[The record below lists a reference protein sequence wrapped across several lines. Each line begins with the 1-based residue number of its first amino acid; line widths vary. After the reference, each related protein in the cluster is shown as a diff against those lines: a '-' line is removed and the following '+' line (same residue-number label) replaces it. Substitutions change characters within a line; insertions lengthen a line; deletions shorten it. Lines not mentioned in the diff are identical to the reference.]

1 MRTSFSSILFS
12 LWLLC
17 LGVLAHD
24 ESCGCTVKYI
34 VVEMP
39 PQTVAA
45 QTATPTITSVQTK
58 PTYIRSKPNQT
69 TVKASSTSAHHNTT
83 ATFLPKV
90 PAKVDLSNP
99 ENAVPKKNI
108 SMSYGDVEK
117 PHNQTFPAL
126 NTTAP
131 KGAIDMDL
139 VMNHPAVV
147 LDHIDAIVSVEC
159 SADSVKVQFGKSAA
173 FNKAIDT
180 WSDDEPFILITSNMG
195 NCKTEIGQAFYV
207 VDGVTTDKNEKSI
220 TCHAAEKELADIAE
234 TCEMSFNSIP
244 ATKLTKRL
252 SLNPSL
258 SLNFGTGL
266 ERDTVL
272 FQEQPWVTIKAE
284 KAEFSSTVSF
294 SGRAKYNF
302 WKFKME
308 HLYFDLDT
316 HFSAD
321 VALAADVA
329 AAWSRSILY
338 DPDTL
343 TYTLVEVPGI
353 LSLGPG
359 LSFAVG
365 VDVDTSAAVA
375 VRAGAGIA
383 IPAANVHLDF
393 LDSGKNAATGWEP
406 QYTSYANITESV
418 EVGLNASA
426 SLTVQLTFKLLGG
439 LVDLSSGLTATPE
452 FVNKFTLD
460 AAQSAHASNDGAGVN
475 LLDAEK
481 VAPATTPGSELAVV
495 NEPKDC
501 GVSFKSDFIFD
512 LEGFATKWWK
522 ANLYHV
528 EVPISDIMA
537 MQDTVDEVRHKV
549 SAWLNTTPYAASSLE
564 PLAGG
569 QANFIYRAQLLR
581 PLEDGTTEVVVKHGE
596 PYMARHP
603 ANAVTLNRCHV
614 EAEILSELAA
624 NEPQIDWSG
633 NASFTVKAT
642 KLYLYDA
649 QTKTLILEYLPNV
662 ADLKACSLNHFSSPS
677 PGSLR
682 EPTKDLGRTLAKYI
696 TKFHNATRKAVQ
708 DSLNTKQAQRSL
720 GSNTVMHGSDEM
732 QKLKHYINFDWMIER
747 VDQFPDILVEAK
759 ETLHLV
765 KNMALVELSGPS
777 ADLTLIHGDYHP
789 QNILLEK
796 SYLETGATKTLYVVD
811 WENAQVGVPSLDHGG
826 MLGEMYALWKYKRID
841 AGLWIFQGYAE
852 GLAPLTEEVAWRTAL
867 QVGVHLL
874 SFGTLAP
881 GCGTGEEVEEMARL
895 ARDIIVKAW
904 NRDRVWFDHSEFS
917 CLFAGVT
924 EG

>member
-39 PQTVAA
+39 SQTVAA
-45 QTATPTITSVQTK
+45 QTKPPTITSVQTK
-58 PTYIRSKPNQT
+58 PSSIRSKPNQT
-69 TVKASSTSAHHNTT
+69 TVRASSTSAHHNTT
-83 ATFLPKV
+83 ATFLPKP

-117 PHNQTFPAL
+117 PRNQTFPAL

-159 SADSVKVQFGKSAA
+159 TADSVKVQFGKSAA
-173 FNKAIDT
+173 FEKAMDT
-180 WSDDEPFILITSNMG
+180 WSDDEPFILITNNMG
-195 NCKTEIGQAFYV
+195 NCKTDIGQAFYL
-207 VDGVTTDKNEKSI
+207 VDGVTTDKGDKTI
-220 TCHAAEKELADIAE
+220 TCHAAEQELADIAE
-234 TCEMSFNSIP
+234 TCEMSFTSIP

-252 SLNPSL
+252 TLNPSL

-302 WKFKME
+302 WRFKME

-528 EVPISDIMA
+528 EVPITD
-537 MQDTVDEVRHKV
+537 V
-549 SAWLNTTPYAASSLE
+549 SAWLNTTPYAASLLE

-569 QANFIYRAQLLR
+569 QTNFTYRAHLVS
-581 PLEDGTTEVVVKHGE
+581 PLDDGTAEVVAKHGE
-596 PYMARHP
+596 PYLALHP
-603 ANAVTLNRCHV
+603 ANAVTVNRCDV
-614 EAEILSELAA
+614 EGEILSELST
-624 NEPQIDWSG
+624 NPIDVAQSG
-633 NASFTVKAT
+633 SITYTVRKTTSYA
-642 KLYLYDA
+642 YDA
-649 QTKTLILEYLPNV
+649 ETKTLVLEYLPNV
-662 ADLKACSLNHFSSPS
+662 VDLRTYSLNHFPF
-677 PGSLR
+677 PTPEYLR
-682 EPTKDLGRTLAKYI
+682 KPAHELGKVLAIYMV
-696 TKFHNATRKAVQ
+696 KFHDMTREIVQ
-708 DSLNTKQAQRSL
+708 NSLEQEHIQQLSGFNRVIDSSNDMQR
-720 GSNTVMHGSDEM
+720 
-732 QKLKHYINFDWMIER
+732 LKHWINSDWMIDR
-747 VDQFPDILVEAK
+747 VDQLPGILLEAK
-759 ETLHLV
+759 DTLQLV
-765 KNMALVELSGPS
+765 KNMALKELSDPF
-777 ADLTLIHGDYHP
+777 ADFTLIHGDYHP
-789 QNILLEK
+789 PE
-796 SYLETGATKTLYVVD
+796 
-811 WENAQVGVPSLDHGG
+811 VGVPSLDHGG
-826 MLGEMYALWKYKRID
+826 MLGEMYVLWKYKHID
-841 AGLWIFQGYAE
+841 SGLWILQGYPE
-852 GLAPLTEEVAWRTAL
+852 GLGPQTEDAAWRVAL

-874 SFGTLAP
+874 SFGTLAS
-881 GCGTGEEVEEMARL
+881 GWGTTEEVEDMARL

-904 NRDRVWFDHSEFS
+904 TRDWSWFDKSDFA
-917 CLFAGVT
+917 CLFAGT
-924 EG
+924 PQD

>member
-39 PQTVAA
+39 SQTVAA
-45 QTATPTITSVQTK
+45 QTKPPTVTSVQTK
-58 PTYIRSKPNQT
+58 PTNIRSKPNQT
-69 TVKASSTSAHHNTT
+69 TVRASSTSAHHNTT
-83 ATFLPKV
+83 ATFLPKP

-117 PHNQTFPAL
+117 PRNQTFPAL

-159 SADSVKVQFGKSAA
+159 TADSVKVQFGKSAA
-173 FNKAIDT
+173 FEKAIDT
-180 WSDDEPFILITSNMG
+180 WSDDEPFILITNNMG
-195 NCKTEIGQAFYV
+195 NCKTDIGQAFYL
-207 VDGVTTDKNEKSI
+207 VDGVTTDKGDKTI
-220 TCHAAEKELADIAE
+220 TCHTAEQELADIAE
-234 TCEMSFNSIP
+234 TCEMSFTSIP

-252 SLNPSL
+252 TLNPSL

-302 WKFKME
+302 WRFKME

-481 VAPATTPGSELAVV
+481 VAPATTPGSELAAV

-528 EVPISDIMA
+528 EVPITD
-537 MQDTVDEVRHKV
+537 VC
-549 SAWLNTTPYAASSLE
+549 Y
-564 PLAGG
+564 
-569 QANFIYRAQLLR
+569 NFQ
-581 PLEDGTTEVVVKHGE
+581 
-596 PYMARHP
+596 
-603 ANAVTLNRCHV
+603 
-614 EAEILSELAA
+614 
-624 NEPQIDWSG
+624 
-633 NASFTVKAT
+633 
-642 KLYLYDA
+642 
-649 QTKTLILEYLPNV
+649 
-662 ADLKACSLNHFSSPS
+662 
-677 PGSLR
+677 
-682 EPTKDLGRTLAKYI
+682 
-696 TKFHNATRKAVQ
+696 
-708 DSLNTKQAQRSL
+708 
-720 GSNTVMHGSDEM
+720 
-732 QKLKHYINFDWMIER
+732 
-747 VDQFPDILVEAK
+747 
-759 ETLHLV
+759 
-765 KNMALVELSGPS
+765 
-777 ADLTLIHGDYHP
+777 
-789 QNILLEK
+789 
-796 SYLETGATKTLYVVD
+796 
-811 WENAQVGVPSLDHGG
+811 
-826 MLGEMYALWKYKRID
+826 
-841 AGLWIFQGYAE
+841 
-852 GLAPLTEEVAWRTAL
+852 
-867 QVGVHLL
+867 
-874 SFGTLAP
+874 
-881 GCGTGEEVEEMARL
+881 
-895 ARDIIVKAW
+895 
-904 NRDRVWFDHSEFS
+904 
-917 CLFAGVT
+917 
-924 EG
+924 

>member
-39 PQTVAA
+39 SQTVAA
-45 QTATPTITSVQTK
+45 QTKPPTITSVQTK
-58 PTYIRSKPNQT
+58 PTNIRSKPNQT
-69 TVKASSTSAHHNTT
+69 TVRASSTSAHHNTT
-83 ATFLPKV
+83 ATFLPKP

-117 PHNQTFPAL
+117 PRNQTFTAL

-159 SADSVKVQFGKSAA
+159 TADSVKVQFGKSAA
-173 FNKAIDT
+173 FEKAIDT
-180 WSDDEPFILITSNMG
+180 WSDDEPFILITNNMG
-195 NCKTEIGQAFYV
+195 NCKTDIGQAFYL
-207 VDGVTTDKNEKSI
+207 VDGVTTDKGDKTI
-220 TCHAAEKELADIAE
+220 TCHAAEQELADIAE
-234 TCEMSFNSIP
+234 TCEMSFTSIP

-252 SLNPSL
+252 TLNPSL

-302 WKFKME
+302 WRFKME
-308 HLYFDLDT
+308 DLYFDLDT

-475 LLDAEK
+475 LLDANK

-501 GVSFKSDFIFD
+501 GVSLKSDFIFD

-528 EVPISDIMA
+528 EVPITD
-537 MQDTVDEVRHKV
+537 VC
-549 SAWLNTTPYAASSLE
+549 Y
-564 PLAGG
+564 
-569 QANFIYRAQLLR
+569 NFQ
-581 PLEDGTTEVVVKHGE
+581 
-596 PYMARHP
+596 
-603 ANAVTLNRCHV
+603 
-614 EAEILSELAA
+614 
-624 NEPQIDWSG
+624 
-633 NASFTVKAT
+633 
-642 KLYLYDA
+642 
-649 QTKTLILEYLPNV
+649 
-662 ADLKACSLNHFSSPS
+662 
-677 PGSLR
+677 
-682 EPTKDLGRTLAKYI
+682 
-696 TKFHNATRKAVQ
+696 
-708 DSLNTKQAQRSL
+708 
-720 GSNTVMHGSDEM
+720 
-732 QKLKHYINFDWMIER
+732 
-747 VDQFPDILVEAK
+747 
-759 ETLHLV
+759 
-765 KNMALVELSGPS
+765 
-777 ADLTLIHGDYHP
+777 
-789 QNILLEK
+789 
-796 SYLETGATKTLYVVD
+796 
-811 WENAQVGVPSLDHGG
+811 
-826 MLGEMYALWKYKRID
+826 
-841 AGLWIFQGYAE
+841 
-852 GLAPLTEEVAWRTAL
+852 
-867 QVGVHLL
+867 
-874 SFGTLAP
+874 
-881 GCGTGEEVEEMARL
+881 
-895 ARDIIVKAW
+895 
-904 NRDRVWFDHSEFS
+904 
-917 CLFAGVT
+917 
-924 EG
+924 